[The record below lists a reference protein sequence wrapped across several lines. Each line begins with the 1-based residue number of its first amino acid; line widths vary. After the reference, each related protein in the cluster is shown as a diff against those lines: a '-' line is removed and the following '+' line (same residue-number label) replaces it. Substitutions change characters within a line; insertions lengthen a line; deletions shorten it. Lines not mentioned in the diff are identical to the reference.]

1 MYWTGLNP
9 DYDSWKRKC
18 MLTKVVLSDVKIA
31 IDRGLPGLETELR
44 NIGFPYAIQIPDTI
58 DEPIEDIYKRKR
70 WLLIRKNVYPE
81 DNHFEDIGRLEHQW
95 LNKNGY
101 SVFVILDN
109 DYWFHYTNFR
119 LRDYRYNAVV
129 INSEYN
135 RTPFKVASFI
145 KDLFSI
151 DSGAFVT
158 CPGGQVFARNLNI
171 SVMKKELKL
180 QEKNLKKKSEM
191 KKRARKNG

>member
-70 WLLIRKNVYPE
+70 WLLIRKNVYPQILPRYD
-81 DNHFEDIGRLEHQW
+81 DNIYLWVENLIAFTLP
-95 LNKNGY
+95 
-101 SVFVILDN
+101 V
-109 DYWFHYTNFR
+109 FR
-119 LRDYRYNAVV
+119 LDILAFEIPTFSARSFNCIFLSASTLSKRIIIAMQIPPKALNRLLPA
-129 INSEYN
+129 NSC
-135 RTPFKVASFI
+135 RT
-145 KDLFSI
+145 
-151 DSGAFVT
+151 
-158 CPGGQVFARNLNI
+158 
-171 SVMKKELKL
+171 
-180 QEKNLKKKSEM
+180 EKHLLE
-191 KKRARKNG
+191 

>member
-1 MYWTGLNP
+1 
-9 DYDSWKRKC
+9 
-18 MLTKVVLSDVKIA
+18 MLTKVALSDVKIA
-31 IDRGLPGLETELR
+31 IDRGFPGLETELR
-44 NIGFPYAIQIPDTI
+44 NIGFLYAIQMPDTI
-58 DEPIEDIYKRKR
+58 DEPIEDIYKRER
-70 WLLIRKNVYPE
+70 WLSMRRNVYSD
-81 DNHFEDIGRLEHQW
+81 DNDFVDTCRREHRW
-95 LNKNGY
+95 LNENGY

-109 DYWFHYTNFR
+109 DWFHYYYQKFR
-119 LRDYRYNAVV
+119 LRDYRYNAVT

-135 RTPFKVASFI
+135 RKPFKVASFI

-158 CPGGQVFARNLNI
+158 CPGGQVFAGNLNI
-171 SVMKKELKL
+171 SVMKKEMKL